1 MPIGIA
7 CEQECAF
14 RPIGVVSWGSIPYMI
29 VGFIAFLIVLRVL
42 SLMLVSPDNNNMK
55 IKGNNMEKTKKKT
68 KVVASAILETGW
80 VIGVGIIVGQLST

>member
-1 MPIGIA
+1 
-7 CEQECAF
+7 
-14 RPIGVVSWGSIPYMI
+14 MI

-68 KVVASAILETGW
+68 KVVVSAVLETGW
-80 VIGVGIIVGQLST
+80 AIGVGIIVGQLST

>member
-1 MPIGIA
+1 
-7 CEQECAF
+7 
-14 RPIGVVSWGSIPYMI
+14 MI

-80 VIGVGIIVGQLST
+80 VIGDGIIVGQLST

>member
-1 MPIGIA
+1 
-7 CEQECAF
+7 
-14 RPIGVVSWGSIPYMI
+14 MI

-80 VIGVGIIVGQLST
+80 VIGVVIIVGQLST

>member
-1 MPIGIA
+1 
-7 CEQECAF
+7 
-14 RPIGVVSWGSIPYMI
+14 MI

>member
-1 MPIGIA
+1 
-7 CEQECAF
+7 
-14 RPIGVVSWGSIPYMI
+14 MI

-68 KVVASAILETGW
+68 KVVVSAVLETGW
-80 VIGVGIIVGQLST
+80 AIGVEIIVGQLST